1 MKIQRIFF
9 LVFLV
14 AASMTLSCATIRTRN
29 PLPQDL
35 SPGALVLGSDRMRMW
50 GDRPPAYAQDL
61 YKLQPAELKDQFS
74 ALFNSAH
81 NYLAISGGG
90 ANGAFGAG
98 LLLGWTEK
106 GDRPEFS
113 IVTGVST
120 GALSAPFA
128 FLGPGYDEQLKAVYT
143 TTSTKDI
150 LKIRSTLK
158 IITGDS
164 AVNSEALQK
173 MLVNHI
179 DQNIMEAIASE
190 HLKGRQLL
198 IGTVNLDAGRPV
210 IWNIGE
216 IAVSKDPNALDLIR
230 DVLLASASIPGIFP
244 PVFVKVQSNG
254 VTYDEMHV
262 DGGTAS
268 QVFFYPTGL
277 NWRKIIDKLEVKGTP
292 RAYIIRNSRLEPEWK
307 AVEPKLSQIVLRT
320 TATLIRNQGYGD
332 LYRIYLRNQHSGV
345 DFNLA
350 FIPDEFNEK
359 AKEAFDPEYM
369 GKLFDL
375 GYQMGKQ
382 GYPWEKIPPG
392 ILPAG
397 EGLF

>member
-9 LVFLV
+9 LIILV
-14 AASMTLSCATIRTRN
+14 ATSMTLSCATIRTRN

-50 GDRPPAYAQDL
+50 GDRPPAYAEDL
-61 YKLQPAELKDQFS
+61 VRLQPAELKDQFP

-90 ANGAFGAG
+90 ASGAFGAG
-98 LLLGWTEK
+98 LLFGWTEK

-120 GALSAPFA
+120 GALTAPFA
-128 FLGPGYDEQLKAVYT
+128 FLGPGYDGQLKAVYT

-150 LKIRSTLK
+150 LKIRSKLK
-158 IITGDS
+158 ILTGDS
-164 AVNSEALQK
+164 AASSEALQK
-173 MLVNHI
+173 LLVNYI
-179 DQNIMEAIASE
+179 DQDIMEAIAFE
-190 HLKGRQLL
+190 HLKGRRLL

-216 IAVSKDPNALDLIR
+216 IATSGNPNALDLIR

-244 PVFVKVQSNG
+244 PVFVEVQSNG

-268 QVFFYPTGL
+268 QVFIYPTGVDL
-277 NWRKIIDKLEVKGTP
+277 SEIIKKLEVEGTP
-292 RAYIIRNSRLEPEWK
+292 SAYIIRNSRLEPEWK
-307 AVEPKLSQIVLRT
+307 TVEPKLRHIALRT
-320 TATLIRNQGYGD
+320 TDTLIMNQGYGD
-332 LYRIYLRNQHSGV
+332 LYRIYLRNQQDGV

-350 FIPDEFNEK
+350 FIPDEFNVK

-382 GYPWEKIPPG
+382 GYPWKKIPPG
-392 ILPAG
+392 FFPVG
-397 EGLF
+397 KGLF

>member
-1 MKIQRIFF
+1 MKIQRPFF
-9 LVFLV
+9 LIILV
-14 AASMTLSCATIRTRN
+14 AASMTLSCATLKIRN

-35 SPGALVLGSDRMRMW
+35 SPGALVLGSDRIRMW
-50 GDRPPAYAQDL
+50 GDRPPAYAEDL
-61 YKLQPAELKDQFS
+61 VKLQPAELKDQFP

-120 GALSAPFA
+120 GALTAPFA
-128 FLGPGYDEQLKAVYT
+128 FLGSGYDEQLKAVYT
-143 TTSTKDI
+143 TMSTKDI
-150 LKIRSTLK
+150 LKIRSKLK
-158 IITGDS
+158 ILTGDS
-164 AVNSEALQK
+164 AASSEALQK
-173 MLVNHI
+173 LLVNYI
-179 DQNIMEAIASE
+179 DQDIMEAIALE
-190 HLKGRQLL
+190 HLKGRRLL

-216 IAVSKDPNALDLIR
+216 IAASGNPNALDLIR
-230 DVLLASASIPGIFP
+230 DVLLASASIPGVFP
-244 PVFVKVQSNG
+244 PVFVEVQSNG

-268 QVFFYPTGL
+268 QVFIYPTGVDL
-277 NWRKIIDKLEVKGTP
+277 SEIIEKLEVEGMP
-292 RAYIIRNSRLEPEWK
+292 SAYIIRNSRLEPEWEP
-307 AVEPKLSQIVLRT
+307 VEPKLRHIALRT
-320 TATLIRNQGYGD
+320 TDTLIMNQGYGD
-332 LYRIYLRNQHSGV
+332 LYRIYLRNQQDGV

-350 FIPDEFNEK
+350 FIPDEFNMK

-382 GYPWEKIPPG
+382 GYPWKKNPPG
-392 ILPAG
+392 FFPVG
-397 EGLF
+397 KGLF

>member
-9 LVFLV
+9 LIILV

-50 GDRPPAYAQDL
+50 GDRPPAYAEDL
-61 YKLQPAELKDQFS
+61 IKLQLPELKDRFP

-98 LLLGWTEK
+98 LLFGWTEK

-120 GALSAPFA
+120 GALTAPFA

-150 LKIRSTLK
+150 LKIRSKLK
-158 IITGDS
+158 ILTGDS
-164 AVNSEALQK
+164 AASSEALQK
-173 MLVNHI
+173 LLVKYINQ
-179 DQNIMEAIASE
+179 DIMEAIASE
-190 HLKGRQLL
+190 HLKGRRLF

-210 IWNIGE
+210 IWSIGE
-216 IAVSKDPNALDLIR
+216 IAASGNPNALDLIR
-230 DVLLASASIPGIFP
+230 DILLASASIPGIFP
-244 PVFVKVQSNG
+244 PVFVEVQSNG

-268 QVFFYPTGL
+268 QVFIYPTGVDL
-277 NWRKIIDKLEVKGTP
+277 SKILEKLEVEGTP
-292 RAYIIRNSRLEPEWK
+292 SAYIIRNSRMEPEWK
-307 AVEPKLSQIVLRT
+307 TVKPKLRPILSRT
-320 TATLIRNQGYGD
+320 TDTLIMNQGYGD
-332 LYRIYLRNQHSGV
+332 LYRIYLRNQQDGV

-350 FIPDEFNEK
+350 FIPDEFNLQ
-359 AKEAFDPEYM
+359 AKEAFDQEYM

-392 ILPAG
+392 FFPVVD
-397 EGLF
+397 GLF

>member
-9 LVFLV
+9 LIILV
-14 AASMTLSCATIRTRN
+14 AASMTLSCATMKNRN

-35 SPGALVLGSDRMRMW
+35 SSGALVLGSDRMRMW
-50 GDRPPAYAQDL
+50 GDRPPAYAEDL
-61 YKLQPAELKDQFS
+61 LKLQPDELKDQFS

-98 LLLGWTEK
+98 LLFGWTEK

-120 GALSAPFA
+120 GALTAPFA

-150 LKIRSTLK
+150 LKIRSKLK
-158 IITGDS
+158 ILTGDS
-164 AVNSEALQK
+164 AASSEALQK
-173 MLVNHI
+173 LLVKYINQ
-179 DQNIMEAIASE
+179 DIMEAIASE
-190 HLKGRQLL
+190 HLKGRRLF
-198 IGTVNLDAGRPV
+198 IGTVNLDAARPV

-216 IAVSKDPNALDLIR
+216 IAASGNPNALNLIR
-230 DVLLASASIPGIFP
+230 DVLLASASIPGVFP
-244 PVFVKVQSNG
+244 PVFLEVQSNG

-268 QVFFYPTGL
+268 QVFIYPTGVDL
-277 NWRKIIDKLEVKGTP
+277 SEIIEKLEVEGTP
-292 RAYIIRNSRLEPEWK
+292 RAYIIRNSRMEPEWK
-307 AVEPKLSQIVLRT
+307 TVKPKLRPILSRT
-320 TATLIRNQGYGD
+320 TDTLIMNQGYGD
-332 LYRIYLRNQHSGV
+332 LYRIYLRNQQDGV

-350 FIPDEFNEK
+350 FIPDDFNMK

-392 ILPAG
+392 FFPVVD
-397 EGLF
+397 GLF

>member
-1 MKIQRIFF
+1 MKIQRAIF
-9 LVFLV
+9 LIILV
-14 AASMTLSCATIRTRN
+14 AVSMTLSCATIKSRN
-29 PLPQDL
+29 PLPEDL
-35 SPGALVLGSDRMRMW
+35 SPGALVLGSDKMRMW

-61 YKLQPAELKDQFS
+61 FKLQPAELKDRFP

-106 GDRPEFS
+106 GDRPEFD

-120 GALSAPFA
+120 GSLTAPFA

-150 LKIRSTLK
+150 IRIRSRIK
-158 IITGDS
+158 ILTGDS
-164 AVNSEALQK
+164 AASSDALQK
-173 MLVNHI
+173 MLVTYI
-179 DQNIMEAIASE
+179 DQDIMEAIALE
-190 HLKGRQLL
+190 HLKGRRLL

-210 IWNIGE
+210 IWDIGE
-216 IAVSKDPNALDLIR
+216 IAVSGDPNALDLIR

-244 PVFVKVQSNG
+244 PVFVEVQSKG

-268 QVFFYPTGL
+268 QVFVYPTGID
-277 NWRKIIDKLEVKGTP
+277 WRKVIEKLEVKGTP

-307 AVEPKLSQIVLRT
+307 TVKPKLRQILLRT
-320 TATLIRNQGYGD
+320 TDTLIMNQGYGD
-332 LYRIYLRNQHSGV
+332 LYRIYLRNQQDGV

-350 FIPDEFNEK
+350 FIPDEFNEE

-382 GYPWEKIPPG
+382 GYPWEKTPPG
-392 ILPAG
+392 LLPMG
-397 EGLF
+397 KGFF